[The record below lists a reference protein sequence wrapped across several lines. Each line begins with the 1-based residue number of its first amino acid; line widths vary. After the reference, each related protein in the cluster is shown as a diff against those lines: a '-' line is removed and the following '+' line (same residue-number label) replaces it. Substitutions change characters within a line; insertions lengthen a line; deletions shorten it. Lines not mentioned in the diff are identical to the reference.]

1 MKNIEIDESI
11 LLWISKLINS
21 QIREKGKHLFYNRML
36 SNKCRRNDGIRKP
49 LFRNYYN
56 NLSRQ
61 ESPVDLKLVKF
72 VEEHDIYSYRISP

>member
-1 MKNIEIDESI
+1 
-11 LLWISKLINS
+11 
-21 QIREKGKHLFYNRML
+21 ML

-61 ESPVDLKLVKF
+61 ESPMDLKLVKF